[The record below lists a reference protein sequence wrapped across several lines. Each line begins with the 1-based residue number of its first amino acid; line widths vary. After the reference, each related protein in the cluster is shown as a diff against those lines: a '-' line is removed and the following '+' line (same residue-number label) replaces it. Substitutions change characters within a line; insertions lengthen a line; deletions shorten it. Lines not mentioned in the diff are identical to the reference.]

1 MWVLALVSRSAC
13 TLQNSQVKNIAGFFF
28 SLNFSNII
36 QLHKYSEQ
44 LDATGNDAILIIKE
58 GTCCEFQ
65 APCLGLQ
72 DRSNY
77 LNQVLTSPPLAL
89 MAWGVSEYNEGEARS
104 NLHQCQIIENSWPIV
119 LIRMNFLL
127 LNKLHIQGCGNN
139 KCLMAQSQPPF

>member
-1 MWVLALVSRSAC
+1 MQW
-13 TLQNSQVKNIAGFFF
+13 IFFIFYF
-28 SLNFSNII
+28 SSII

-58 GTCCEFQ
+58 GTCYEFQ

-89 MAWGVSEYNEGEARS
+89 MAWGVSEYNEGKARS
-104 NLHQCQIIENSWPIV
+104 NLHQCQITENSCPIV
-119 LIRMNFLL
+119 LIRMNFSLL
-127 LNKLHIQGCGNN
+127 KKPHIRGSRNN
-139 KCLMAQSQPPF
+139 KGLMAQSQLPF